1 MLEEII
7 EEYCENE
14 LVLFGELTSKG
25 LELYTMEISI
35 QDENGEWV
43 TLNLKEQTKWTK
55 EMNL

>member
-43 TLNLKEQTKWTK
+43 TLNLKEQTK
-55 EMNL
+55 